1 MFKHLSEF
9 LFGPSV
15 CVTCRRR
22 ADESRGCRQ
31 ALSQRPCKFKRL
43 FDNGI
48 DNITFPTALCLAALG
63 AADLFGAAKAALA
76 TQWIPACLLTLVAI
90 LFGMAGISD
99 VVSVLKW
106 RRRDLHRLG
115 YWRGTQKASTK

>member
-1 MFKHLSEF
+1 MFKHLSDF

-15 CVTCRRR
+15 CVTCRLR

-31 ALSQRPCKFKRL
+31 ALSQRSCKFRRL

-48 DNITFPTALCLAALG
+48 DNITFPTALCLSALSAA
-63 AADLFGAAKAALA
+63 ALFGAAKAALA
-76 TQWIPACLLTLVAI
+76 SQWAPACLLALVAI

-106 RRRDLHRLG
+106 RRRDLVRLG
-115 YWRGTQKASTK
+115 YWRGTEKAPIK